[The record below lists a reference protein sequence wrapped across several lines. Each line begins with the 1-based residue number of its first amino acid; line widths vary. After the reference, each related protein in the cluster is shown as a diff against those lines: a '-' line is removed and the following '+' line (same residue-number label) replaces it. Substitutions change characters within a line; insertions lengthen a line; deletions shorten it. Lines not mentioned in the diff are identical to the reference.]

1 MTDGA
6 GVCGKEDG
14 VIRAGQHRAEGIGAI
29 GIHLGGFHHAAGTVH
44 QDGVKAPGIGAGF
57 TRGRD
62 VREGIVSAAIG
73 VIPDFAGDGHAA
85 VHKII
90 AAIILASGEID
101 GEQAVCL
108 AGVYRV
114 CRGCSDVCDVV
125 CVRDAVV
132 AGGILFHHDVTARG
146 HATEGVAAA
155 CDGHLRGYGSCIVGH
170 AIAVGI
176 GEQLHSYS
184 DERNIAAAIA
194 VGVSL
199 HSATNDAQVTVV
211 EEISSGDICVDHGHA
226 DLIVGQAACSV
237 PVAAGTGWVG
247 LLHDVVS
254 GRYIGEAVVAGAIG
268 EYR

>member
-101 GEQAVCL
+101 GKQAVSL
-108 AGVYRV
+108 ACVGHV
-114 CRGCSDVCDVV
+114 CRGGSDVRDVV

-132 AGGILFHHDVTARG
+132 AGGILFHHDVTAG
-146 HATEGVAAA
+146 DHATEGVAAA

-170 AIAVGI
+170 AIGVGI
-176 GEQLHSYS
+176 SEQLHGYS

-194 VGVSL
+194 VGVRKDR
-199 HSATNDAQVTVV
+199 ATNDAEVAIV

-226 DLIVGQAACSV
+226 DLIVGQVACGV
-237 PVAAGTGWVG
+237 PVAAGTGWIG
-247 LLHDVVS
+247 LLHDIVS
-254 GRYIGEAVVAGAIG
+254 GRDIWEAVVAGGIG
-268 EYR
+268 DD